1 MIFLPLVIPLL
12 RLAAARRSIAAVE
25 FALLAPVFII
35 VLAGTVDLGFAIY
48 TWSRLQGALAAG
60 ANYALMNPS
69 AVNHT
74 SAATLAQ
81 NLSTLVAN
89 SNTNTG
95 NAPAT
100 VTVTVNNGPWNTA
113 TPVPSNPGYSLT
125 YATGGTAT
133 NADNYYCLSGS
144 PTSWTWGSSVAYGSA
159 CADASLAG
167 QFVTIVASYDFTPFF
182 PKYGFIR
189 GNTITGGVAVQ
200 TK

>member
-1 MIFLPLVIPLL
+1 MISLPLVIRLL

-60 ANYALMNPS
+60 ANYALMNPG

-81 NLSTLVAN
+81 KLSTLVAN
-89 SNTNTG
+89 SNTNAG
-95 NAPAT
+95 DAPAT

-113 TPVPSNPGYSLT
+113 TPTRSNPGYSLT
-125 YATGGTAT
+125 YTTGGNGDECGQLLLPFGFALQL
-133 NADNYYCLSGS
+133 DLGKLGHLWQCLLGS
-144 PTSWTWGSSVAYGSA
+144 QS
-159 CADASLAG
+159 C
-167 QFVTIVASYDFTPFF
+167 
-182 PKYGFIR
+182 R
-189 GNTITGGVAVQ
+189 AVRDDCGEL
-200 TK
+200 